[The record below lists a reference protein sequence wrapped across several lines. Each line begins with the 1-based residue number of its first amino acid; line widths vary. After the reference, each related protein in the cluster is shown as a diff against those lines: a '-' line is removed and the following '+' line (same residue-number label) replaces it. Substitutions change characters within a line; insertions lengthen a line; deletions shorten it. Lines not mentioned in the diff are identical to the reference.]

1 MSRSR
6 LGELVQVLGLVT
18 LGAGVVVEL
27 VSGAEFWLQAITI
40 GSVVFA
46 IGCKVKGR

>member
-1 MSRSR
+1 MSRAG
-6 LGELVQVLGLVT
+6 LGELVQVTGLVM
-18 LGAGVVVEL
+18 LGAGVVLEL
-27 VSGAEFWLQAITI
+27 MTRADYWLQAITI

>member
-1 MSRSR
+1 MSRSC
-6 LGELVQVLGLVT
+6 LGELVQVVGLVM
-18 LGAGVVVEL
+18 LGAGVVLEL
-27 VSGAEFWLQAITI
+27 ITGADFWLQAITI